1 MKEKRRAEKP
11 EPSSAAL
18 KPASGPTLGQRVSDL
33 VGVLPF
39 LGWSSSLSPGLIWQ
53 GTTPHGRGRG
63 RCRPGVSRA
72 SGAFPPL
79 VGGGGEG
86 PEGYYTTLESMGV
99 GVVWG
104 VLWLRGPGLWFQDA
118 WIERS
123 RRCIDGSDMGG
134 QIEFSMRRFQMNP
147 DAPVARG

>member
-1 MKEKRRAEKP
+1 MCFHFWGGVRRFRLGSFGKARR
-11 EPSSAAL
+11 
-18 KPASGPTLGQRVSDL
+18 PTG
-33 VGVLPF
+33 VGVA
-39 LGWSSSLSPGLIWQ
+39 
-53 GTTPHGRGRG
+53 
-63 RCRPGVSRA
+63 GVALASRVLLEP
-72 SGAFPPL
+72 FPPL